1 MEMVRAFCRDR
12 LGTAALSTEAMQ
24 LAEALM
30 EEAREVNAV
39 TEES

>member
-12 LGTAALSTEAMQ
+12 LGAAALTKEAMD

-30 EEAREVNAV
+30 EEARELHAV
-39 TEES
+39 AEES